1 MFRKV
6 LIANRGEIAVRII
19 RACRSLDIA
28 TVAVYSTVDK
38 DALHVRL
45 ADESVCIGPPAP
57 AGSYLNIPAI
67 VSAAL
72 SFGADAVHPGY
83 GFLSENADFAEAC
96 QRSGLVFIGPRVRNI
111 KLMGDKPRARRI
123 MEKAKVAVLPG
134 TTAAVSDVREL
145 QAVAAQI
152 GFPVLLKAAAGGGGR
167 GLRIAHDPHELASLF
182 DIARDEGEKA
192 FGNGSLYVE
201 KYLEQARHIEFQI
214 LGDQHRNVIHL
225 GERECS
231 IQRRYQKL
239 IEEAPSPALTKRQ
252 RDRMGAAAVKAA
264 RAVGYTNVG
273 TIEFLVDARGR
284 FYFIEMNTRV
294 QVEHPVTE
302 MTTGIDIVQA
312 GIRSAAGEPL
322 AWKQRDITARGH
334 AIECR
339 IVAEDPRSMLPSP
352 GRIRG
357 YAAPGGIGI
366 RVESGVADNSL
377 VPMHYDSLVA
387 KLIAIGASREEA
399 IRRMRTALAE
409 YQVGGIKTNIPFHQR
424 ILQDPDFL
432 AGNIHTKY
440 LDEFLTA
447 QHDADPDV
455 SPDMNQ
461 DVNPDTS
468 PDTVIRQVA

>member
-38 DALHVRL
+38 DALHIRL

-57 AGSYLNIPAI
+57 ASSYLNIPAI

-182 DIARDEGEKA
+182 EIARDEGEKA

-239 IEEAPSPALTKRQ
+239 IEEAPSPVLTKRQ

-387 KLIAIGASREEA
+387 KVIATGASREEA

-409 YQVGGIKTNIPFHQR
+409 YQVDGIKTNIPFHQR

-447 QHDADPDV
+447 QHEADQDV
-455 SPDMNQ
+455 SQ
-461 DVNPDTS
+461 DAS